1 MKKFIIHICLI
12 LICSIAILY
21 GLDRV
26 ITHNLH
32 HSTATMYRCW
42 NELIYGQTNYN
53 LIINGNSRAWKMY
66 SPAILDS
73 ALHTNSYNIGLDGR
87 GIDTQSLRFYTYCAH
102 HKAPTYL
109 IQNVE
114 AFTLEPSN
122 GYEREQFLPY
132 FSEPLVWNYAYQY
145 EDMHILERCIPLI
158 RYSGYRD
165 VIYEGLGLKHN
176 NMLHESTI
184 KGYRGEKRMWDGK
197 VFSKLDKWHFCYDS
211 LRVAMLDD
219 ELAFCRQNDIQV
231 VMVFAPVY
239 VGAVEKMSEADYN
252 LMMQVYN
259 GLSEKYGVPFLNFLD
274 DDLCQD
280 TAYFYNATHMN
291 LLGAELFS
299 LQLADS
305 LKSIIK

>member
-1 MKKFIIHICLI
+1 MKKFIIHIGLI

-21 GLDRV
+21 GLDWV
-26 ITHNLH
+26 ITCNLH
-32 HSTATMYRCW
+32 RSTATMYCCW
-42 NELIYGQTNYN
+42 NELIYGKTNYN

-73 ALHTNSYNIGLDGR
+73 VLHTNSYNIGLDGR

-102 HKAPTYL
+102 HTMPTYL

-132 FSEPLVWNYAYQY
+132 FNESLVWNYAYHY
-145 EDMHILERCIPLI
+145 EDMNILERYIPMI

-165 VIYEGLGLKHN
+165 VIYEGLGIKHN
-176 NMLHESTI
+176 NMLHEHTD
-184 KGYRGEKRMWDGK
+184 KGYRGEKRIWDGRA
-197 VFSKLDKWHFCYDS
+197 FAQLDKWRFTYDVV
-211 LRVAMLDD
+211 RVAMLDE
-219 ELAFCRQNDIQV
+219 ELAFCQQNGIQV
-231 VMVFAPVY
+231 IMVFAPVY
-239 VGAVEKMSEADYN
+239 VGAVEKMPETDYN

-259 GLSEKYGVPFLNFLD
+259 GLSEKYNVPFLNFLD
-274 DDLCQD
+274 DGLCQD

-291 LLGAELFS
+291 KLGAELFS
-299 LQLADS
+299 RQLADS
-305 LKSIIK
+305 LKNIIN

>member
-53 LIINGNSRAWKMY
+53 LIINGNSRAWRIY
-66 SPAILDS
+66 SPTILDRV
-73 ALHTNSYNIGLDGR
+73 LHTNSYNIGLDCR
-87 GIDTQSLRFYTYCAH
+87 GIDTQTLRFCTYCAH

-109 IQNVE
+109 VQNVE
-114 AFTLEPSN
+114 MFTLERSN

-132 FSEPLVWNYAYQY
+132 FSEPLIWNYAYQY
-145 EDMHILERCIPLI
+145 EDMHILERYIPLI

-165 VIYEGLGLKHN
+165 VIYEGLKIKHN
-176 NMLHESTI
+176 NMIHTPTI
-184 KGYRGEKRMWDGK
+184 KGYMGLSFSWDGK
-197 VFSKLDKWHFCYDS
+197 ALEQLNELHFICDS
-211 LRVAMLDD
+211 ACLTMLDE
-219 ELAFCRQNDIQV
+219 ELAFCRLNGIQAI
-231 VMVFAPVY
+231 MVFAPVY
-239 VGAVEKMSEADYN
+239 VGALEKMSEADYN
-252 LMMQVYN
+252 LMMQVYH
-259 GLSEKYGVPFLNFLD
+259 GLSEKYGVPFLNFLC

-291 LLGAELFS
+291 QFGAELFS